1 MTRKKE
7 FKDNWRYNLIGDNDW
22 IIDNF
27 YSYNPEDDIIEAL
40 DKKDADQVS
49 EALTQDDQSNEI
61 DLHSMLEK
69 LPERYQSILWDYYFE
84 GLSLPEIGKKRGYS
98 KQYAHQ
104 EFHKAIDLMK
114 DLGNDFTK

>member
-7 FKDNWRYNLIGDNDW
+7 LKDSWRYNLIGDNDW

-40 DKKDADQVS
+40 DKKDASQVS

-84 GLSLPEIGKKRGYS
+84 GLSLPEIGKKRNYS

-104 EFHKAIDLMK
+104 EFHKALDLMK
-114 DLGNDFTK
+114 ALAD